1 LSPADRR
8 AADIDAQNLHPV
20 LRSLIPVI
28 KMLAQTFGPDCE
40 VVLHD
45 LSRPQAS
52 RTVIENAHV
61 TGRQVGMPLGDLVMR
76 VLRSP
81 RFRDDMLANYATRTD
96 DGRTLKSSTAIIRDE
111 NGSAIGALCLNID
124 INRYLQVAGALQDLV
139 RLEDPQAPDDRE
151 VDVRDENVW
160 DVVDRIITQV
170 IDAYGPNVE
179 ALERNQKVEIVRFL
193 YDKGVF
199 LIKGGVEHVARKLGV
214 SRFSVYNYV
223 DEARGAARASNGQQ
237 EERA

>member
-1 LSPADRR
+1 ME
-8 AADIDAQNLHPV
+8 AAAIDGQSLHPV
-20 LRSLIPVI
+20 LRSLVPVA

-52 RTVIENAHV
+52 RVLIENAQV
-61 TGRQVGMPLGDLVMR
+61 TGRQVGTPIGDLVVR

-81 RFRDDMLANYATRTD
+81 RFHDDMLANYATKAG

-111 NGSAIGALCLNID
+111 HGRAVGALCLNID
-124 INRYLQVAGALQDLV
+124 IGRYAEAAAALQDLL
-139 RLEDPQAPDDRE
+139 RLEDPEAPDDRE
-151 VDVRDENVW
+151 VEVRDETVW
-160 DVVDRIITQV
+160 DVVDRIIGQV
-170 IDAYGPNVE
+170 IDSYGPNVE
-179 ALERNQKVEIVRFL
+179 TLDRNQKVEIVRFL
-193 YDKGVF
+193 YEKGVF

-223 DEARGAARASNGQQ
+223 DEVRGAQRSLGQQ
-237 EERA
+237 EGRA